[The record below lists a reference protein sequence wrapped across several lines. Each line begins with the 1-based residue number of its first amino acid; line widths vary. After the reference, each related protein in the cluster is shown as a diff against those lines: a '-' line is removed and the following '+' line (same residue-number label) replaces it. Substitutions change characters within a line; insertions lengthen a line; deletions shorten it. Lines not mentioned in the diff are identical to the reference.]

1 MSTIQIQLFAE
12 TPYFT
17 LVKEGGVAHLLH
29 PCTRNLFPIPQKLN
43 FWIGSKSVVTLISII
58 KHFPLFLRSNQSLS
72 NTLHT
77 HETLMCSLIHIP
89 GKIITKDTLIL

>member
-29 PCTRNLFPIPQKLN
+29 PCTRNLFPIPEDLK
-43 FWIGSKSVVTLISII
+43 FWLDQENAS
-58 KHFPLFLRSNQSLS
+58 HN
-72 NTLHT
+72 
-77 HETLMCSLIHIP
+77 
-89 GKIITKDTLIL
+89 